1 MQYLILITSPETDM
15 SSVPESAQREMM
27 KEWFDYTEAMKKAGV
42 MKHGDALQPTTT
54 ATRISKKDGKR
65 VVLDGPFT
73 EAKEVIG
80 GYYQIETKTREEAL
94 AWAEKCPGVRYGTV
108 ELRPVVVFG

>member
-1 MQYLILITSPETDM
+1 MQYLILITGPEPDM
-15 SSVPESAQREMM
+15 SNVPESAQREMM
-27 KEWFDYTEAMKKAGV
+27 KEWFDYTEEMKKAGV
-42 MKHGDALQPTTT
+42 MKHGEALNATKTG
-54 ATRISKKDGKR
+54 TRISKKDGKR

-94 AWAEKCPGVRYGTV
+94 AWAEKCPGVRYGTI
-108 ELRPVVVFG
+108 ELREVTAFG